1 MHLQPQ
7 RHPAVSL
14 PAGERRQEAEGPA
27 DQAKPGGF
35 EQMLVEMLVETVI
48 KLLIEMLVEMDW
60 ISDDTRKVIES
71 ALSMF
76 VPHFST
82 ESTAKG
88 CKLHKIVASQGAINI
103 SQGAINIDNL
113 VKFST
118 YSLLSDDL
126 TVLESVEQG
135 EVFTEGES
143 FSAAKMLLYRPEH
156 PNPDSA
162 AVASETLSPVLSSE
176 QIFVPGC

>member
-1 MHLQPQ
+1 MHFQPQ
-7 RHPAVSL
+7 RHPTVPL
-14 PAGERRQEAEGPA
+14 PAGERGQEAEGPA
-27 DQAKPGGF
+27 DQAKPGEF

-71 ALSMF
+71 VMF
-76 VPHFST
+76 VPHFSF
-82 ESTAKG
+82 ESTAKY

-143 FSAAKMLLYRPEH
+143 FSAAKMLLYRPEQ
-156 PNPDSA
+156 PDA
-162 AVASETLSPVLSSE
+162 ASGPETLSPVLSSE

>member
-1 MHLQPQ
+1 MHFQPQ
-7 RHPAVSL
+7 RHPTVPL
-14 PAGERRQEAEGPA
+14 PAGERGQEAEGPA
-27 DQAKPGGF
+27 DPAKPGEF
-35 EQMLVEMLVETVI
+35 EQMVIEMLIETVI

-71 ALSMF
+71 VLSMF
-76 VPHFST
+76 VPHFSS
-82 ESTAKG
+82 ESTAKY

-126 TVLESVEQG
+126 TVLESVELG

-143 FSAAKMLLYRPEH
+143 FSPANPMLLYWPEIQSFS
-156 PNPDSA
+156 PANVALSA
-162 AVASETLSPVLSSE
+162 RTT
-176 QIFVPGC
+176 

>member
-1 MHLQPQ
+1 M
-7 RHPAVSL
+7 V
-14 PAGERRQEAEGPA
+14 
-27 DQAKPGGF
+27 
-35 EQMLVEMLVETVI
+35 VEMA
-48 KLLIEMLVEMDW
+48 W
-60 ISDDTRKVIES
+60 ISDDTRRVIES
-71 ALSMF
+71 VLSMF
-76 VPHFST
+76 VPHFSS
-82 ESTAKG
+82 ESTAKY

-143 FSAAKMLLYRPEH
+143 FLSGRSNVALSARTTRCCIWSR
-156 PNPDSA
+156 N
-162 AVASETLSPVLSSE
+162 TFSS
-176 QIFVPGC
+176 FVI

>member
-1 MHLQPQ
+1 MHFQPQ
-7 RHPAVSL
+7 RHPTVPL
-14 PAGERRQEAEGPA
+14 PAGERGQEAEGPA
-27 DQAKPGGF
+27 DQTKPGGF
-35 EQMLVEMLVETVI
+35 EQMLIEMLVEMVI
-48 KLLIEMLVEMDW
+48 KLLIEMVVEMAW

-71 ALSMF
+71 VMF
-76 VPHFST
+76 VPHFSSD
-82 ESTAKG
+82 STAKY

-143 FSAAKMLLYRPEH
+143 FLSGQSNVALSART
-156 PNPDSA
+156 S
-162 AVASETLSPVLSSE
+162 
-176 QIFVPGC
+176 